1 MAKKPG
7 GGLAIINFSNVL
19 YYLGYVHRLLKV
31 NDTALSLAAE
41 SLAVSGT
48 LTLIFVEFRL
58 LYVKERLVLLLILR
72 ILIGMFEYTS
82 IYPCLCLT
90 LSFDAAINMIKTLK
104 AAFKKRNGISVY
116 LCSLYTARYL
126 RKKSSDANLPNNN
139 SYFD

>member
-82 IYPCLCLT
+82 IP
-90 LSFDAAINMIKTLK
+90 MP
-104 AAFKKRNGISVY
+104 
-116 LCSLYTARYL
+116 
-126 RKKSSDANLPNNN
+126 LP
-139 SYFD
+139 YFEF

>member
-31 NDTALSLAAE
+31 NDTALSL
-41 SLAVSGT
+41 
-48 LTLIFVEFRL
+48 TLIFVEFRL

-82 IYPCLCLT
+82 IP
-90 LSFDAAINMIKTLK
+90 MP
-104 AAFKKRNGISVY
+104 
-116 LCSLYTARYL
+116 
-126 RKKSSDANLPNNN
+126 LP
-139 SYFD
+139 YFEF

>member
-58 LYVKERLVLLLILR
+58 LYVKEKLLLLIFC
-72 ILIGMFEYTS
+72 IG
-82 IYPCLCLT
+82 
-90 LSFDAAINMIKTLK
+90 
-104 AAFKKRNGISVY
+104 
-116 LCSLYTARYL
+116 RYVG
-126 RKKSSDANLPNNN
+126 
-139 SYFD
+139 